1 MRVLYFGTYSTGEGY
16 PRNSVIIRG
25 LRAHGVEVVEC
36 HQELW
41 RDSSDKVGGASTRL
55 ALFKLAPRLLTTYA
69 SLVAHFARVPHYD
82 LMVVGYT
89 GQIDIFL
96 ARLLNSFRRKPLVLD
111 AFISLYDTVVNDR
124 KLASPSSLKARL
136 LWWLDK
142 TSCAI
147 ADLVL
152 LDTNA
157 HIAYFVNEFGIPG
170 KKFASLFVG
179 GDELASRAG
188 IASDKS
194 ERSLDKNA
202 PFTVL
207 YFGTYIPLH
216 GIKYIVE
223 AAALLKKRTDIRFI
237 FIGEGQLLPSIKRL
251 AARLGCTNIEFIDH
265 WLAPADLAAR
275 IADAD
280 LCLGIFG
287 ATGKA
292 TRVIPCKVFDCMA
305 FGKAILTADTPAARE
320 LLKDGE
326 TAILVESANPSAI
339 AGAIERMTEE
349 ADRLET
355 IGRRARKLY
364 LERCTPA
371 AIGAELLQVLTRR
384 ADTKEFRGL

>member
-16 PRNSVIIRG
+16 PRNSVLIEG

-36 HQELW
+36 HEELW
-41 RDSSDKVGGASTRL
+41 RGSSDKVGGASTGQ
-55 ALFKLAPRLLTTYA
+55 ALLKLAPRLLKTYA
-69 SLVAHFARVPHYD
+69 SLAAQFAKTPHYD
-82 LMVVGYT
+82 LIVVGYT

-96 ARLLNSFRRKPLVLD
+96 ARALNSFRRKPIVLD

-124 KLASPSSLKARL
+124 RLASPSSLKARL

-142 TSCAI
+142 ASCTI

-157 HIAYFVNEFGIPG
+157 HISYFVNEFGIPE
-170 KKFASLFVG
+170 KKFARLFVG
-179 GDELASRAG
+179 GDEVTKGADILRNRPRKNL
-188 IASDKS
+188 DE
-194 ERSLDKNA
+194 ER

-216 GIKYIVE
+216 GIEYIVE
-223 AAALLKKRTDIRFI
+223 AAALLRERSDIRFI
-237 FIGEGQLLPSIKRL
+237 FIGEGQLLPSIRGL
-251 AARLGCTNIEFIDH
+251 AARRRCTNIEFIDH
-265 WLAPADLAAR
+265 WLSPANLGAR

-292 TRVIPCKVFDCMA
+292 ARVIPCKVFDCMA
-305 FGKAILTADTPAARE
+305 FGKTILTADTPAARE
-320 LLKDGE
+320 LLKNDE
-326 TAILVESANPSAI
+326 TALLVEPGNPHAI
-339 AGAIERMTEE
+339 AETIKTMTEE
-349 ADRLET
+349 PDRLEA
-355 IGRRARKLY
+355 IGRRARGLY

-371 AIGAELLQVLTRR
+371 AIGAELLQVLSSV
-384 ADTKEFRGL
+384 ADTKELERL